1 MKRGDE
7 DLSEAG
13 LSRLAPEVR
22 PYSKYNEVL
31 SEISR
36 DLLSNII
43 ELIDRAEAIAPKL
56 RDLLPLT
63 SLKAEATS
71 SSVAAVD
78 SGSSGKDLL
87 IGYQPMS
94 LAVGAVFIGGLRISE
109 PLLATLRPPQSS
121 LDEEEGVKVSSLMG
135 YYLMYNL
142 ASILL
147 RKSELVLIDGPL
159 YLPRSYY
166 APRGRIYSPSYLE
179 VYEAALRSLSGL
191 LREAKASGKH
201 VIGVVKRVRS
211 HYISS
216 WLGADSLPD
225 SLLSSLLLR
234 EGEALGPLPA
244 SGGWEEVAP
253 FLGDASSFRPW
264 AMFLRRGRVPI
275 RIDLA
280 EYSLEVAH
288 AIASQIY
295 SFSEPSTGLPLP
307 IVAVDRLSKLT
318 NKQASLVYRMLLS
331 GARARGI
338 DSERF
343 ALFSLQRGESD

>member
-1 MKRGDE
+1 MKMRDE
-7 DLSEAG
+7 DLSETG
-13 LSRLAPEVR
+13 LSKLVPEVR

-43 ELIDRAEAIAPKL
+43 ELVDRAEAIVPKL
-56 RDLLPLT
+56 RGLLPLT
-63 SLKAEATS
+63 SLKVEATS
-71 SSVAAVD
+71 SRVAAVD

-87 IGYQPMS
+87 IGYQPIS

-121 LDEEEGVKVSSLMG
+121 LDEEEGVKISSLIG

-147 RKSELVLIDGPL
+147 NKSDLVLIDGPL

-166 APRGRIYSPSYLE
+166 APRGRSYSSSYLE
-179 VYEAALRSLSGL
+179 VYEATLRSLSSL
-191 LREAKASGKH
+191 LREAKLSEKH
-201 VIGVVKRVRS
+201 VIGVVKRIRS
-211 HYISS
+211 HYISG
-216 WLGADSLPD
+216 WLGAEGMPD
-225 SLLSSLLLR
+225 SLLSSLLLK

-244 SGGWEEVAP
+244 SSGWEEVAP

-264 AMFLRRGRVPI
+264 VMFVRRGRAPI
-275 RIDLA
+275 RMDLA
-280 EYSLEVAH
+280 EYSLDLAH
-288 AIASQIY
+288 ALASQIY
-295 SFSEPSTGLPLP
+295 SFSEPTTGLPLP
-307 IVAVDRLSKLT
+307 IIAVDRLSKIT

-338 DSERF
+338 SPEKF